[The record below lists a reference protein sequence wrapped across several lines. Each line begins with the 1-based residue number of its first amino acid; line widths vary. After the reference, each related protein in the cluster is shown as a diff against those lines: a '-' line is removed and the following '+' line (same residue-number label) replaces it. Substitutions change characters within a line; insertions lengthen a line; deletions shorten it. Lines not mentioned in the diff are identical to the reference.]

1 MLLQSVLDVE
11 KQISQSVTFMRT
23 LSVCKNNSTKAFTK
37 SSYTVVDN
45 ITVCALLTQYQYFYF
60 HFYSQHVFIMIDITY
75 HVACVHC
82 VWLKKKRNWHNQPTE
97 SFWYE
102 SVGGWFGVWSHAPHV
117 AFIRKIR
124 GYASST
130 CPDKYDYIHTAPHP
144 QAQTLYLG
152 QGVMIMIQ
160 WS

>member
-1 MLLQSVLDVE
+1 MLLQSVLNVE

-60 HFYSQHVFIMIDITY
+60 SLLFSTCFYHDRYYISCCLCTLRMTS
-75 HVACVHC
+75 
-82 VWLKKKRNWHNQPTE
+82 KRNWHNQPTE

-160 WS
+160 WC